1 LTGFGIQGEMSY
13 WGCVHGRFQP
23 FHDGHLEY
31 VLRAR
36 RRCERLIIGI
46 TAADPTA
53 IRREDTNAHRHEPAS
68 NPFAYFERLIMIR
81 DALLAEGLK
90 ARDFALVP
98 FPVHEPEL
106 IGHYVPGGTVHF
118 VRVYSRWEEE
128 KVRRLRDE
136 GFPVEVLD
144 PGEEKKVSG
153 TEVRRLMREGL
164 PWEHLVPRGVAE
176 VVCRILAEDPSRL
189 QGPSSESPS

>member
-1 LTGFGIQGEMSY
+1 LTGFGVHGETPS

-36 RRCERLIIGI
+36 QRCERLIIGI

-53 IRREDTNAHRHEPAS
+53 IRKEAANPHRHEPAS
-68 NPFAYFERLIMIR
+68 NPFTYFERLLMIQG
-81 DALLAEGLK
+81 ALLAEGLK

-98 FPVHEPEL
+98 FPVHEPGL
-106 IGHYVPGGTVHF
+106 IGYYVPRGTVHF

-176 VVCRILAEDPSRL
+176 VVRRILAEDPSRL
-189 QGPSSESPS
+189 QGPYSESPS

>member
-1 LTGFGIQGEMSY
+1 MTGSDAHGETPS

-31 VLRAR
+31 VLRAWQ
-36 RRCERLIIGI
+36 RCERLIIGI

-53 IRREDTNAHRHEPAS
+53 IRKEDTNLHRHESAS
-68 NPFAYFERLIMIR
+68 NPFTYFERLLMIQ
-81 DALLAEGLK
+81 DALLAEDLK

-98 FPVHEPEL
+98 FPVHEPDL
-106 IGHYVPGGTVHF
+106 IVYYVPGGTVHF

-164 PWEHLVPRGVAE
+164 PWEHLVPRGAAE
-176 VVCRILAEDPSRL
+176 AVRQILADDPSRL
-189 QGPSSESPS
+189 QGPSSGSPS

>member
-1 LTGFGIQGEMSY
+1 LIGFGAHGETLS

-31 VLRAR
+31 VLHAQQ
-36 RRCERLIIGI
+36 RCERLIIGI

-53 IRREDTNAHRHEPAS
+53 VRKEDASSHRHEPAS
-68 NPFAYFERLIMIR
+68 NPFTYFERLLMIR

-90 ARDFALVP
+90 ACDFSFVS
-98 FPVHEPEL
+98 FPIHEPGL
-106 IGHYVPGGTVHF
+106 IGHYVPGETVHF

-128 KVRRLRDE
+128 KVRRLRAE

-153 TEVRRLMREGL
+153 TEVRHLMCEGL
-164 PWEHLVPRGVAE
+164 PWKHLVPLSTVKI
-176 VVCRILAEDPSRL
+176 VCRILAEDSSRL
-189 QGPSSESPS
+189 REPSSGGPS